1 MNQQINLF
9 NPIFLRQKKY
19 FSAVTMAQGLGAIL
33 LGATAL
39 AGYARYQLYELG
51 KEAES
56 TKAQLASVQAQQ
68 KKMTVQYKPKQK
80 DKQLAEQVGSS
91 EEDANSLLQVFA
103 LLDGGDLGNTK
114 GYAEYMRAFSRQI
127 VQGVWLT
134 GFQIRGAG
142 HDIALQGR
150 AVQAD
155 LVPVYISRLRNEPVL
170 QGRSFAALEMQASAA
185 EGSNPKGTVGTAQRA
200 SLPSY
205 IGFELRTSDAAKEV
219 KESKE
224 ARTEQSPDGPA
235 PYAQAMAYLE
245 FHRAL
250 AELRDKADSIT
261 GAKGK

>member
-1 MNQQINLF
+1 MIQQINLF

-33 LGATAL
+33 LGATVL

-56 TKAQLASVQAQQ
+56 TRAQLTSVQAQQ
-68 KKMTVQYKPKQK
+68 KKMTAQYAPKQK
-80 DKQLAEQVGSS
+80 DKQLEAQIGSS
-91 EEDANSLLQVFA
+91 EVDANSLLQVFS

-150 AVQAD
+150 ALQPD
-155 LVPVYISRLRNEPVL
+155 LVPAYISRLRNEPVL
-170 QGRSFAALEMQASAA
+170 QGRSFAALEMQASSAEAA
-185 EGSNPKGTVGTAQRA
+185 NSKGVPGTVQRV
-200 SLPSY
+200 SMPSY
-205 IGFELRTSDAAKEV
+205 IGFELRTSDVAKEV

-224 ARTEQSPDGPA
+224 AKTEQSSDGPA

-250 AELRDKADSIT
+250 AELRDKVGSIT